1 MSVRL
6 PKKSI
11 ERLGASAPDELAA
24 QHQAVRVSS
33 EVAEVANRPK
43 KRPGRRERSSITTRW
58 QTLLVESRTIPNF

>member
-1 MSVRL
+1 L
-6 PKKSI
+6 I
-11 ERLGASAPDELAA
+11 ERFGASAPDELAA
-24 QHQAVRVSS
+24 QHQAARVSS